1 MSNDERRRL
10 EQIERRPLRDDD
22 PAFAA
27 SVGFERPRR
36 RRVMS
41 AGAVFLVGMLVLI
54 AGVAMT
60 QALAVVGVIVG
71 LAGSR

>member
-41 AGAVFLVGMLVLI
+41 AGAVFSSGC
-54 AGVAMT
+54 
-60 QALAVVGVIVG
+60 
-71 LAGSR
+71 